1 MGPGQDVHIETG
13 AETMRNAMRPFLCAA
28 VLLIPSLVGCG
39 VSPAEHAFNQG
50 LIAIDKKDFAVATT
64 WFTEAIRLKP
74 DDARAYGGRAFAY
87 ANSGDHDKA
96 IADYT
101 EAIRL
106 KPDFVEAYDARASS
120 YGSKGDY
127 DRAIADE
134 TEAIRLVPN
143 DPRHFK
149 NRALAY
155 DKKGE
160 KSEAEADRAEAK
172 RLLGQ

>member
-1 MGPGQDVHIETG
+1 MGPGRDVHIETE
-13 AETMRNAMRPFLCAA
+13 AETMRYAMHPFLCAA
-28 VLLIPSLVGCG
+28 MLLVPSLVGCG
-39 VSPAEHAFNQG
+39 VSPAEHAYNQG
-50 LIAIDKKDFAVATT
+50 LIAIDKKDFDLAAT

-74 DDARAYGGRAFAY
+74 DDAKAYGGLGFAH
-87 ANSGDHDKA
+87 AHNGDHDKA

-106 KPDFVEAYDARASS
+106 KPDYVEAYDARGSS
-120 YGSKGDY
+120 YGSKGDFAK
-127 DRAIADE
+127 AIADE

-143 DPRHFK
+143 DPRHYK

-160 KSEAEADRAEAK
+160 KSKAEADRAEAK
-172 RLLGQ
+172 RILGQ